1 MLLVGHCKILH
12 KHDFSF
18 SWGHFN
24 SPEKLKTMLMQN
36 FGVTNKE
43 YYGMLW
49 HFLYW
54 SILVNIDHYWDVRVY
69 VTFLRVHGPMGS
81 TPGWN
86 SQLLV
91 SVLLSKHIILFQYY
105 LMLHK
110 LA

>member
-1 MLLVGHCKILH
+1 
-12 KHDFSF
+12 
-18 SWGHFN
+18 
-24 SPEKLKTMLMQN
+24 MQN

-54 SILVNIDHYWDVRVY
+54 SILVTIDHYWDVRVY

-86 SQLLV
+86 SQLSESSSLQTYHSI
-91 SVLLSKHIILFQYY
+91 SVLFD
-105 LMLHK
+105 
-110 LA
+110 AT

>member
-24 SPEKLKTMLMQN
+24 SPEKLKTVLMQN

-43 YYGMLW
+43 YYGTLW

-54 SILVNIDHYWDVRVY
+54 SIGRYLDLRVY
-69 VTFLRVHGPMGS
+69 VPFSRVHGPMGS

-91 SVLLSKHIILFQYY
+91 SSSLHTYHSISVLFD
-105 LMLHK
+105 
-110 LA
+110 AT